1 MAMIRKQDALDYHS
15 LGRRGKIEVIST
27 KPCATQRDLSLAYT
41 PGVAE
46 PCREIAA
53 NPADGYKYTAKGNL
67 VAVISNGTAV
77 LGLGDIGP
85 LAGKPVME
93 GKGVLFKR
101 FADVDVF
108 DIELDCKDPDEI
120 IRIVQALEPTFGGIN
135 LEDIK
140 APECFYIEE
149 HLKKTM
155 NIPVFHDDQHGTAII
170 SGAGLINALEIVGK
184 KIDEVK
190 VVFSG
195 AGAAGIAC
203 AKFYVTLG
211 VKRENLILCDT
222 NGVVYKGREKGMNPY
237 KEFFALETKAR
248 TLADAVKGADVFA
261 GVSVK
266 GVLTKDMVRTMA
278 HDPIIF
284 AMANPDPEISYED
297 ALDARKDVVIATGRS
312 DYPNQVNNVLG
323 FPFIFRGA
331 LDVMATAINDE
342 MKLAASHALA
352 MLAKEDVPDSVIK
365 AYGGEKIRFG
375 RSYIIPK
382 PLDPRVLL
390 WEAPAVAKAAMETG
404 VARKPIE
411 DLDAYRD
418 SLESRFG
425 RSKEIMRMVIH
436 KARRSPKRIVFP
448 EGNEEKI
455 LRATQIILDEEIAM
469 PILLGDA
476 KVIQE
481 KVKMLE
487 LDLDGVEIIEPA
499 NSQKFDEYASKYY
512 EMRKR
517 KGVTRVDARNLLQRR
532 PNYYGMMMVHTGD
545 ADGLVS
551 GLTQHYPETI
561 RPALQIIKARPGISV
576 VAGMYMLVFKKDV
589 RFITDATVNFDPTPE
604 QLADIAILTAE
615 RVRSFDIEP
624 RIAMLSFSNFG
635 STEHPSA
642 QKMARAAELVKRRA
656 PDLMVD
662 GEMMADTA
670 VVPEILET
678 IYPFS
683 SLKGG
688 ANILVCPD
696 LQSANIA
703 QKLLAKLGGAESVG
717 PILVGMRKPVY
728 LLIPGNEVADIV
740 NVTAMAVRDAQEP
753 AENAAPPALKPP
765 QLTTVYE

>member
-15 LGRRGKIEVIST
+15 LGRRGKIEVVST

-41 PGVAE
+41 PGVAV
-46 PCREIAA
+46 PCLEIAA

-67 VAVISNGTAV
+67 VAVVSNGTAV

-108 DIELDCKDPDEI
+108 DIELDTKDPDEI
-120 IRIVQALEPTFGGIN
+120 IRIVRALEPTFGGIN

-149 HLKKTM
+149 ELKKTM

-170 SGAGLINALEIVGK
+170 SGAGLLNALEIVGK
-184 KIDEVK
+184 KIDQVK

-222 NGVVYKGREKGMNPY
+222 KGVVYKGRAEGMNKY

-248 TLADAVKGADVFA
+248 TLADAMKDADVFA

-266 GVLTKDMVRTMA
+266 GVVTKDMVRSMA
-278 HDPIIF
+278 KDPIIF
-284 AMANPDPEISYED
+284 AMANPDPEITFED
-297 ALDARKDVVIATGRS
+297 AFDARKDVVMATGRS
-312 DYPNQVNNVLG
+312 DYPNQINNVLG

-331 LDVMATAINDE
+331 LDCMATAINDE

-352 MLAKEDVPDSVIK
+352 TLAKEDVPDSVIK
-365 AYGGEKIRFG
+365 AYGGERIRFG
-375 RSYIIPK
+375 RNYIIPK

-390 WEAPAVAKAAMETG
+390 WEAPAVAKAAMATG
-404 VARKPIE
+404 VARKKIE

-418 SLESRFG
+418 TLESRFG
-425 RSKEIMRMVIH
+425 RSKQIMRAFIH
-436 KARRSPKRIVFP
+436 KAQQAPKRIVFP
-448 EGNEEKI
+448 EGSEDKI
-455 LRATQIILDEEIAM
+455 LRASQIILDEEIAT
-469 PILLGDA
+469 PIVLGDEQL
-476 KVIQE
+476 IRE
-481 KVKMLE
+481 KVKL
-487 LDLDGVEIIEPA
+487 LDLNLDGIEIVDPA
-499 NSQKFDEYASKYY
+499 NSPKFDEYASKFY
-512 EMRKR
+512 ELRKR
-517 KGVTRVDARNLLQRR
+517 KGITQTTARHHLQR
-532 PNYYGMMMVHTGD
+532 PVEFGMMMLHNGD

-551 GLTQHYPETI
+551 GLTQHYPETM
-561 RPALQIIKARPGISV
+561 RPALQIIKSKPGTST
-576 VAGMYMLVFKKDV
+576 VAGLYMLVFKNDV
-589 RFITDATVNFDPTPE
+589 RFITDATVNFDPTAE
-604 QLADIAILTAE
+604 QLADITVLAAE
-615 RVRSFDIEP
+615 KVRSFDMEP

-642 QKMARAAELVKRRA
+642 QKMARASELVKRRA

-678 IYPFS
+678 LYPFS

-688 ANILVCPD
+688 ANLLICPD

-703 QKLLAKLGGAESVG
+703 TKLLTKLGGSDTVG
-717 PILVGMRKPVY
+717 PILLGMRKPVY

-740 NVTAMAVRDAQEP
+740 NVTAMAVRDAQELDSHRTP
-753 AENAAPPALKPP
+753 ASKPP

>member
-15 LGRRGKIEVIST
+15 QGRRGKIEVVST
-27 KPCATQRDLSLAYT
+27 KPCETQHDLSLAYT
-41 PGVAE
+41 PGVAV
-46 PCREIAA
+46 PCLEIAA

-67 VAVISNGTAV
+67 VAVVSNGTAV

-108 DIELDCKDPDEI
+108 DIELDTKDPEEI
-120 IRIVQALEPTFGGIN
+120 IRIVRALEPTFGGIN

-140 APECFYIEE
+140 APECFHIEE
-149 HLKKTM
+149 ELKKTM
-155 NIPVFHDDQHGTAII
+155 TIPVFHDDQHGTAII
-170 SGAGLINALEIVGK
+170 SGAGLLNALEIVGK
-184 KIDEVK
+184 KIDTVR

-203 AKFYVTLG
+203 AKFYITLG

-222 NGVVYKGREKGMNPY
+222 KGVVYRGRTEGMNPY
-237 KEFFALETKAR
+237 KEYFAIDTPCR
-248 TLADAVKGADVFA
+248 TLADAMKGADVFA

-266 GVLTKDMVRTMA
+266 GVVTKEMVRSMA
-278 HDPIIF
+278 KDPVIF
-284 AMANPDPEISYED
+284 AMANPDPEITYED
-297 ALDARKDVVIATGRS
+297 AVEARPDVIMATGRS

-331 LDVMATAINDE
+331 LDCMATAINDE

-352 MLAKEDVPDSVIK
+352 RLAKEDVPDSVIK
-365 AYGGEKIRFG
+365 AYGGERLKFG
-375 RSYIIPK
+375 RNYIIPK

-390 WEAPAVAKAAMETG
+390 WEAPAVAKAAMASG

-411 DLDAYRD
+411 DLAAYRD
-418 SLESRFG
+418 ALESRFG
-425 RSKEIMRMVIH
+425 RSKQLMRIFIH
-436 KARRSPKRIVFP
+436 KAQRAPKRIVFP
-448 EGNEEKI
+448 EGSEDKI
-455 LRATQIILDEEIAM
+455 LRASQIILDEEIAK
-469 PILLGDA
+469 PIVLGD
-476 KVIQE
+476 E
-481 KVKMLE
+481 KLIRDKIRM
-487 LDLDGVEIIEPA
+487 LDLNLEGIEIVDPV
-499 NSQKFDEYASKYY
+499 NSPKFDEYASKYY
-512 EMRKR
+512 DIRKR
-517 KGVTRVDARNLLQRR
+517 KGVTQTIARNHVRR
-532 PNYYGMMMVHTGD
+532 PIDFGMMMVHAGD

-551 GLTQHYPETI
+551 GLTQHYPETM
-561 RPALQIIKARPGISV
+561 RPALQIIRPKPGTLT
-576 VAGMYMLVFKKDV
+576 VAGLYMLIFKNDV
-589 RFITDATVNFDPTPE
+589 RFITDATVNFEPTAE
-604 QLADIAILTAE
+604 QLADIAILAAE
-615 RVRSFDIEP
+615 KVRSVDIEP

-635 STEHPSA
+635 STRHPSA

-678 IYPFS
+678 LYSFS

-688 ANILVCPD
+688 ANLLVCPD

-703 QKLLAKLGGAESVG
+703 VKLLAKLGNADCVG
-717 PILVGMRKPVY
+717 PIILGIRKPVY

-740 NVTAMAVRDAQEP
+740 NVTAMAVRDAQESGDDHDVPVVPP
-753 AENAAPPALKPP
+753 AE
-765 QLTTVYE
+765 LTTVYE

>member
-15 LGRRGKIEVIST
+15 LGRRGKIEVVST
-27 KPCATQRDLSLAYT
+27 KPCATQHDLSLAYT
-41 PGVAE
+41 PGVAI
-46 PCREIAA
+46 PCLEIAA

-67 VAVISNGTAV
+67 VAVVSNGTAV

-108 DIELDCKDPDEI
+108 DIELDTKDPEEI
-120 IRIVQALEPTFGGIN
+120 IRIVRALEPTFGGIN

-140 APECFYIEE
+140 APECFHIEE
-149 HLKKTM
+149 ELKKTM
-155 NIPVFHDDQHGTAII
+155 KIPVFHDDQHGTAII
-170 SGAGLINALEIVGK
+170 SGAGLLNALEIVGK
-184 KIDEVK
+184 KIETVK

-211 VKRENLILCDT
+211 VKRENLIMCDT
-222 NGVVYKGREKGMNPY
+222 KGVVYRGRKEGMNPY
-237 KEFFALETKAR
+237 KDYFAVDTKCR
-248 TLADAVKGADVFA
+248 TLADAMKGADVFA

-266 GVLTKDMVRTMA
+266 GVVTKEMVRSMA
-278 HDPIIF
+278 KDPIIF
-284 AMANPDPEISYED
+284 AMANPDPEITYED
-297 ALDARKDVVIATGRS
+297 AVEARPDVIMATGRS

-331 LDVMATAINDE
+331 LDCMATAINDE

-352 MLAKEDVPDSVIK
+352 RLAKEDVPDSVIK
-365 AYGGEKIRFG
+365 AYGGEHFKFG
-375 RSYIIPK
+375 RNYIIPK

-390 WEAPAVAKAAMETG
+390 WEAPAVAKAAMQTG

-418 SLESRFG
+418 ALESRFG
-425 RSKEIMRMVIH
+425 RSKQLMRIFIH
-436 KARRSPKRIVFP
+436 KAQRAPKRIVFP
-448 EGNEEKI
+448 EGSEDKI
-455 LRATQIILDEEIAM
+455 LRACQIILDEEIAK
-469 PILLGDA
+469 PIVLGD
-476 KVIQE
+476 VNRIRE
-481 KVKMLE
+481 KIKML
-487 LDLDGVEIIEPA
+487 DLNLEGIDIIDPA
-499 NSQKFDEYASKYY
+499 NSPKFDEYASKYY
-512 EMRKR
+512 DIRKR
-517 KGVTRVDARNLLQRR
+517 KGVTQTIARNQVRR
-532 PNYYGMMMVHTGD
+532 PIEFGMMMVHTGD

-551 GLTQHYPETI
+551 GLTQHYPETM
-561 RPALQIIKARPGISV
+561 RPALQIIKPKPGTLT
-576 VAGMYMLVFKKDV
+576 VAGLYMLIFKNDV
-589 RFITDATVNFDPTPE
+589 RFITDATVNFEPTAE
-604 QLADIAILTAE
+604 QLADIAILAAE
-615 RVRSFDIEP
+615 KVRSVDIEP

-635 STEHPSA
+635 STKHPSA

-678 IYPFS
+678 LYSFS

-688 ANILVCPD
+688 ANLLVCPD

-703 QKLLAKLGGAESVG
+703 VKLLAKLGNADCVG
-717 PILVGMRKPVY
+717 PIILGIRKPVY

-740 NVTAMAVRDAQEP
+740 NVTAMAVRDAQDSSDVHDTP
-753 AENAAPPALKPP
+753 AKAAAELK
-765 QLTTVYE
+765 TVYE

>member
-1 MAMIRKQDALDYHS
+1 MALIRKQDALDYHS
-15 LGRRGKIEVIST
+15 QGRRGKIEVVST

-41 PGVAE
+41 PGVAV
-46 PCREIAA
+46 PCLEIAA

-67 VAVISNGTAV
+67 VAVVSNGTAV
-77 LGLGDIGP
+77 LGLGDIGA

-108 DIELDCKDPDEI
+108 DIELDTKDPDEI
-120 IRIVQALEPTFGGIN
+120 IRIVRALEPTFGGIN

-149 HLKKTM
+149 ELKKTM
-155 NIPVFHDDQHGTAII
+155 KIPVFHDDQHGTAII
-170 SGAGLINALEIVGK
+170 SGAGLLNALELVGK
-184 KIDEVK
+184 KADQVK

-203 AKFYVTLG
+203 AKFYITLG

-222 NGVVYKGREKGMNPY
+222 KGVVYKGRTQGMNPY
-237 KEFFALETKAR
+237 KEYFAIDTKCR
-248 TLADAVKGADVFA
+248 TLADAMKDADVFA

-266 GVLTKDMVRTMA
+266 GVVTKEMVKSMA
-278 HDPIIF
+278 KDPIIF
-284 AMANPDPEISYED
+284 AMANPDPEITYED
-297 ALDARKDVVIATGRS
+297 ALDARKDVIMATGRS

-331 LDVMATAINDE
+331 LDCMATAINDE

-352 MLAKEDVPDSVIK
+352 KLAKEDVPDSVIK
-365 AYGGEKIRFG
+365 AYGGERLKFG

-390 WEAPAVAKAAMETG
+390 WEAPAVAKAAQASG
-404 VARKPIE
+404 VARKPID

-418 SLESRFG
+418 ALESRFG
-425 RSKEIMRMVIH
+425 RSKQLMRLFIH
-436 KARRSPKRIVFP
+436 KAQRAPKRIVFP
-448 EGNEEKI
+448 GGSEDKI
-455 LRATQIILDEEIAM
+455 LRASQIILDEEIAR
-469 PILLGDA
+469 PIVLGD
-476 KVIQE
+476 E
-481 KVKMLE
+481 KLIREKIRM
-487 LDLDGVEIIEPA
+487 LDLNLEGVEIVDPV
-499 NSQKFDEYASKYY
+499 NSPKFDEYASKYY
-512 EMRKR
+512 ELRKR
-517 KGVTRVDARNLLQRR
+517 KGITQTTARNQMQR
-532 PNYYGMMMVHTGD
+532 PIEFGMMMVHNAD

-561 RPALQIIKARPGISV
+561 RPALQIIKSRPGTST
-576 VAGMYMLVFKKDV
+576 VAGLYMLIFKNDV
-589 RFITDATVNFDPTPE
+589 RFITDATVNFDPTAE
-604 QLADIAILTAE
+604 QLADIAILAAE
-615 RVRSFDIEP
+615 KVRSLDIEP

-635 STEHPSA
+635 STKHPSA
-642 QKMARAAELVKRRA
+642 HKMARAAELVRRRA

-670 VVPEILET
+670 VVPEILEAL
-678 IYPFS
+678 YPFS
-683 SLKGG
+683 TLKGG
-688 ANILVCPD
+688 ANILVCPE

-703 QKLLAKLGGAESVG
+703 VKLLTRLGNADTVG
-717 PILVGMRKPVY
+717 PIILGIRKPVY

-740 NVTAMAVRDAQEP
+740 NVSAMAVRDAQDT
-753 AENAAPPALKPP
+753 AEEHGGSGVKPP
-765 QLTTVYE
+765 QLSTVYE